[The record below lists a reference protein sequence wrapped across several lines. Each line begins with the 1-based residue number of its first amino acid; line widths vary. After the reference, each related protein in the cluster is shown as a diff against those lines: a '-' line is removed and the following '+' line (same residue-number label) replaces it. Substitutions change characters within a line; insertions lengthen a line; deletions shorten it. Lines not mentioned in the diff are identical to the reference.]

1 MKGLYLGHEAF
12 TEEDKVPNTTQEKNK
27 KNKNLRLAKW

>member
-12 TEEDKVPNTTQEKNK
+12 AEDKVPNTTQEKK
-27 KNKNLRLAKW
+27 LLLAKEVEL

>member
-12 TEEDKVPNTTQEKNK
+12 AEDKVPNTTQEKK
-27 KNKNLRLAKW
+27 FATSKEVEL